1 MGEGDIWYFARGQ
14 EVVGPFSRDLMRQIH
29 EGGQLPLETLVWR
42 EGMEGWK
49 TVAEVPELG
58 IGPSR
63 PSPPTPHHP
72 AMPLSSEPPPAARAT
87 GAPAATAPAAGSP
100 LKLKL
105 RAQGPVREST
115 PPSCAPRALA
125 SADSR
130 PPASP
135 PEPAAEE
142 VPIAGHGAKAP
153 PSWGR
158 RFLSRIFSAQVLTP
172 LFLIAAAVL
181 AVMAGKS
188 FPNLGGL
195 FWIFLGF
202 GAYGVIALCGLRGLD
217 GLFRWLGMVA
227 LVPPLALFW
236 PVIMRETPVAQ
247 VSAGEWTFLGFCL
260 LYVATLR
267 LGLRPHL
274 GGVGAVAAVTGVLT
288 LAFLFGLE
296 KGDLGG
302 KMPGWEEKVQGAEVR
317 LPGFMARLLNMPELG
332 TRVGSFRL
340 HLEQETEEVGIER
353 AALESKGADG
363 WRFTMIT
370 LDGQQFTARWKGD
383 LDAARGRDLPLV
395 VLTAGLSS
403 REGLEEVDTLAPQTK
418 LIFKKKPRDLAGA
431 TVKFD
436 EIGDTMVRGSVAFA
450 LAGSSA
456 PSAVAGSFETK
467 VIRR

>member
-58 IGPSR
+58 IGPSH
-63 PSPPTPHHP
+63 PSPPTPPRP
-72 AMPLSSEPPPAARAT
+72 AMPLPSEPSPAARAT
-87 GAPAATAPAAGSP
+87 SAAAAPAPAAGSP

-105 RAQGPVREST
+105 RAKEPVREAAA
-115 PPSCAPRALA
+115 PSRAPRASA
-125 SADSR
+125 SADSQ

-135 PEPAAEE
+135 PAPAEEE
-142 VPIAGHGAKAP
+142 VPVAGHGVKPA

-158 RFLSRIFSAQVLTP
+158 RVFARIFSAQVLTP
-172 LFLIAAAVL
+172 LFLIAAAGL
-181 AVMAGKS
+181 AVMAGTR
-188 FPNLGGL
+188 FPNLVGL
-195 FWIFLGF
+195 LWIVLGF
-202 GAYGVIALCGLRGLD
+202 GVYGAIALCGLRGLD
-217 GLFRWLGMVA
+217 GLFRWLGLVA

-247 VSAGEWTFLGFCL
+247 VTAGEWTFLGFCL

-274 GGVGAVAAVTGVLT
+274 GGVGAVAAGTGVLT
-288 LAFLFGLE
+288 LGFLLGLE
-296 KGDLGG
+296 KGDLGS
-302 KMPGWEEKVQGAEVR
+302 KIPGWKDRVQDAEVR
-317 LPGFMARLLNMPELG
+317 LPGFVARLVNMPEWG
-332 TRVGSFRL
+332 ARVGSLRL
-340 HLEQETEEVGIER
+340 HLDPESDEVGIER

-370 LDGQQFTARWKGD
+370 LDGQQFTAKWKGD

-395 VLTAGLSS
+395 VLSAGLSS
-403 REGLEEVDTLAPQTK
+403 REGLEEVDTLAGQSK
-418 LIFKKKPRDLAGA
+418 LMFKKTPRDLAGA
-431 TVKFD
+431 TLKLD
-436 EIGDTMVRGSVAFA
+436 EIGEAMVRGSVTFA
-450 LAGSSA
+450 LAGSKA
-456 PSAVAGSFETK
+456 PSAITGSFETK